1 MLKKHRIVFLGP
13 PGVGKGTI
21 AKELSLK
28 TSLIHIS
35 TGDLFRSEM
44 RNSTE
49 LGLKAKDYIEK
60 GQLVPDSIVAD
71 IVTSRLNNKDCSV
84 GFLLDGFPR
93 TLAQAELLEEK
104 LNDFG
109 KQLDCAVLL
118 YASKELIFKRLT
130 ARLMCR
136 DCGASFNKI
145 YLPPKV
151 EGVCDLCGGELYQRK
166 DDSLETA
173 KERFEVYEQ
182 QTAPLIDFYSKKNIL
197 LKIESDG
204 NKDDI
209 VKALFKELE

>member
-13 PGVGKGTI
+13 PGAGKGTI

-28 TSLIHIS
+28 TGLIHIS

-44 RNSTE
+44 RNGTE

-60 GQLVPDSIVAD
+60 GQLVPDALVAD
-71 IVTSRLNNKDCSV
+71 MVSIRLHSDDCKD

-93 TLAQAELLEEK
+93 TLPQAELLKEK
-104 LNDFG
+104 LNDFDES
-109 KQLDCAVLL
+109 LDCVVLL
-118 YASKELIFKRLT
+118 CASKELIFKRLT

-182 QTAPLIDFYSKKNIL
+182 QTAPLIDFYTKENIL
-197 LKIESDG
+197 LKIDSDG
-204 NKDDI
+204 DKDDI
-209 VKALFKELE
+209 VNELIKELE